1 MGLNRLQVSQ
11 VSLNW
16 SQVGNKW
23 LHLHVWSVVKK
34 VATFSN
40 VSTNRQ
46 FVHPSER
53 ISTTVD
59 FLCKKKKLDVIFVGG
74 YAAATAAAATA
85 AAATAAA
92 AARRTE

>member
-1 MGLNRLQVSQ
+1 MVTFACL
-11 VSLNW
+11 
-16 SQVGNKW
+16 VGR
-23 LHLHVWSVVKK
+23 KK

-59 FLCKKKKLDVIFVGG
+59 FLCKKKKLDIIFVGG
-74 YAAATAAAATA
+74 AAAATA

-92 AARRTE
+92 AATDAAAAAAAAARRTE